1 MIKVLIVED
10 NRMMAEINRSYVE
23 KVDGFLFCGIATT
36 GAEALEILKKK
47 QIDLVLLDIYLP
59 DSNGL
64 DILAKIRQQ
73 NYSVDVILVS
83 AAKDNQ
89 SIQTGLRNGAVDYL
103 IKPFEF
109 DRLRTALVGF
119 EKRLEF
125 IKKYSN
131 VSQSDLDQQIFSGSY
146 HVDIQLPKGLD
157 VNTIKKI
164 WGKIQETQS
173 EFSAGQM
180 ANRVGISPVSM
191 RKYLKH
197 FQDTK
202 LLSTEISYGG
212 IGRPVYKYRCINDK
226 EF

>member
-10 NRMMAEINRSYVE
+10 SRMMAEVNRSYVE
-23 KVDGFLFCGIATT
+23 RVEGFLFCGIAKSA
-36 GAEALEILKKK
+36 AEALKILQEKE
-47 QIDLVLLDIYLP
+47 IDLVLLDIFLP
-59 DSNGL
+59 DMSGL
-64 DILAKIRQQ
+64 DVLMEIRRR

-109 DRLRTALVGF
+109 ERLQTALIGF
-119 EKRLEF
+119 EKRLGF

-131 VSQSDLDQQIFSGSY
+131 VSQSELDQQMFSGIP

-157 VNTIKKI
+157 LNTVTKVWEKIK
-164 WGKIQETQS
+164 ETNS
-173 EFSAGQM
+173 EFSACQM
-180 ANRVGISPVSM
+180 ANSVGISPVSM

-197 FQDTK
+197 FHNTK
-202 LLSTEISYGG
+202 RLTTEISYGG
-212 IGRPVYKYRCINDK
+212 IGRPVYKYRCING
-226 EF
+226 